1 MVYKR
6 YSEEERTKWAI
17 DKKNELDHQI
27 DEMVKGFKE
36 FPDKIVELIE
46 FMSKF
51 KRYSARN
58 VMLIKAQNNESS
70 FVASMSDFNEMGY
83 KINKGEKSMKIFI
96 PAKKKMF
103 KDGTKWKYLKEAD
116 DKTKT
121 KIRLGDKSIEV
132 KEVLS
137 WVMGSVFDISQTNCP
152 NEDIPKIV
160 GLGYDNIQ
168 DAIIVEGLKEFCEFK
183 NIELHEKE
191 NLTSITL
198 HGYANY
204 VDESI
209 TLNKRLRDSNKV
221 EVLLHEI
228 SHILI
233 HKDDKIKE
241 TLLKS
246 TAQSEFEADALT
258 HMLLKHYNIDMNE
271 TMLEHLDQ
279 SYQEYEREQEHIPE
293 EKRKTIVEVLSNIK
307 NIFDYT
313 IEDFDKI
320 MSKHIEMSKEIYDFQ
335 QSQYPSYLK
344 VRILTNEQNKD
355 LVPLSTE
362 FNLHEFNELMNTLDD
377 RNENRNQ
384 IEYYIVDKNVNK
396 TRMNGTYEIGEGIS
410 FIDHLNREIMQMN
423 ILSSKDNIMNL
434 NSFFNEIKSEVVKGK
449 IYDCKEEIKSTQ
461 NISVRKQKAQEIHQ
475 LQNDLNKIEKEKTTD
490 FIPNSKETKIKNKQ
504 SELEL

>member
-1 MVYKR
+1 MYKR
-6 YSEEERTKWAI
+6 
-17 DKKNELDHQI
+17 Q
-27 DEMVKGFKE
+27 
-36 FPDKIVELIE
+36 
-46 FMSKF
+46 
-51 KRYSARN
+51 
-58 VMLIKAQNNESS
+58 
-70 FVASMSDFNEMGY
+70 
-83 KINKGEKSMKIFI
+83 
-96 PAKKKMF
+96 
-103 KDGTKWKYLKEAD
+103 
-116 DKTKT
+116 
-121 KIRLGDKSIEV
+121 
-132 KEVLS
+132 
-137 WVMGSVFDISQTNCP
+137 
-152 NEDIPKIV
+152 
-160 GLGYDNIQ
+160 
-168 DAIIVEGLKEFCEFK
+168 
-183 NIELHEKE
+183 
-191 NLTSITL
+191 
-198 HGYANY
+198 
-204 VDESI
+204 
-209 TLNKRLRDSNKV
+209 
-221 EVLLHEI
+221 
-228 SHILI
+228 
-233 HKDDKIKE
+233 
-241 TLLKS
+241 
-246 TAQSEFEADALT
+246 ADALT